1 MNVNKQ
7 NTINLIIGSGGAL
20 GAYAIGFII
29 GLKEKYPNINIRGAS
44 IGALI
49 GSMYINNLIDDENT
63 FRKIFYQFAGLP
75 NQNNKLLDIDD
86 LFNGKKITD
95 TLIDNFDIDD
105 KIETNPKTNSEL
117 TLDYTSLKIILTKSE
132 PYYKWLD
139 YFYLNK
145 KTMEEIT
152 TSDIFE
158 QKIAVLLSCRLIYPL
173 NFEIDKLINKEL
185 TDNKQS
191 NNPIS
196 IKPTSFI
203 NNWKSYYD
211 GGFTEDLNKIAE
223 NETNLNPTIII
234 DLKKYSYFYI
244 IIASNYN
251 TDIKKLEFAKE
262 LYLAGKKDASIFIEN
277 NSITK
282 CVYMRMLKYINK
294 N

>member
-1 MNVNKQ
+1 MNENKH
-7 NTINLIIGSGGAL
+7 NTINLIIGAGGAL

-63 FRKIFYQFAGLP
+63 FRKIFYQFAGLA
-75 NQNNKLLDIDD
+75 NQKNKLSDIDD
-86 LFNGKKITD
+86 LFDGKKKTGD
-95 TLIDNFDIDD
+95 SLIDDFDIDN
-105 KIETNPKTNSEL
+105 KTNPNPKSEL
-117 TLDYTSLKIILTKSE
+117 ILESTSLKIILTKSE

-139 YFYLNK
+139 FFYLNK
-145 KTMEEIT
+145 KTIEEIT

-158 QKIAVLLSCRLIYPL
+158 QKIAVLLSCRLNYPL

-191 NNPIS
+191 INPIS
-196 IKPTSFI
+196 INPTSFI

-211 GGFTEDLNKIAE
+211 GGYTEDLNKIADK
-223 NETNLNPTIII
+223 ETNPTIII
-234 DLKKYSYFYI
+234 DFKKYSYFYI
-244 IIASNYN
+244 FAASNYN

-262 LYLAGKKDASIFIEN
+262 LYLAGKKDAAIFIEN